1 MRTSAV
7 LPGGLIDTGAI
18 VAILDR
24 DDSWHSACVQALESL
39 RFPLLTT
46 EAVLTEAFHLI
57 GTSAYNIQRL
67 WAFVLSG
74 ALTVKT
80 LADFDLLELRSL
92 MTKYKDRPMD
102 FADATL
108 VHAANCESL
117 SVVLTIDHDDFETYR
132 LKGNK
137 KFTIRPVR
145 GAR

>member
-1 MRTSAV
+1 M

-24 DDSWHSACVQALESL
+24 DDSWHSACVQALQSM

-57 GTSAYNIQRL
+57 GSSAYDMQRL

-74 ALTVKT
+74 ALTVNE
-80 LADFDLLELRSL
+80 LADPDLSELRAL
-92 MTKYKDRPMD
+92 MAKYKDRPMD

-117 SVVLTIDHDDFETYR
+117 SLVLTIDHDDFETYR

-137 KFTIRPVR
+137 KFTIRPIR
-145 GAR
+145 GGR

>member
-1 MRTSAV
+1 M
-7 LPGGLIDTGAI
+7 LPGALIDTGAI
-18 VAILDR
+18 LAILDQ
-24 DDSWHSACVQALESL
+24 DDYWHSACTQALVAL
-39 RFPLLTT
+39 QIPLLTT

-57 GTSAYNIQRL
+57 GSSAHDMQQL

-80 LADFDLLELRSL
+80 LGDSDLLELRSL

-117 SVVLTIDHDDFETYR
+117 TVVLTIDHDDFETYR

-137 KFTIRPVR
+137 KFTIRPIR
-145 GAR
+145 ASR

>member
-1 MRTSAV
+1 M

-24 DDSWHSACVQALESL
+24 DDYWHAACVQALQSM

-57 GTSAYNIQRL
+57 GSSPHDMQRL

-74 ALTVKT
+74 ALSVDER
-80 LADFDLLELRSL
+80 ADSDLLELHAL
-92 MTKYKDRPMD
+92 MAKYKDRPMD

-108 VHAANCESL
+108 VYAANRESL
-117 SVVLTIDHDDFETYR
+117 SVILTIDHDDFETYR

-137 KFTIRPVR
+137 KFTIRPIR
-145 GAR
+145 GDR

>member
-1 MRTSAV
+1 MH
-7 LPGGLIDTGAI
+7 PGGLIDTGAI

-24 DDSWHSACVQALESL
+24 EDNWHPACVQALESL

-57 GTSAYNIQRL
+57 GSSAYNVQRL

-80 LADFDLLELRSL
+80 LADFDLLELRPL

-108 VHAANCESL
+108 VHAANCASISL
-117 SVVLTIDHDDFETYR
+117 VLTIDHDDFETYR

-137 KFTIRPVR
+137 KFIIRPIR
-145 GAR
+145 RER

>member
-1 MRTSAV
+1 MP
-7 LPGGLIDTGAI
+7 PGGLIDTGAI
-18 VAILDR
+18 IAILDR

-57 GTSAYNIQRL
+57 GSNTYSVQSL
-67 WAFVLSG
+67 WAFVSSG
-74 ALTVKT
+74 AVTVNT
-80 LADFDLLELRSL
+80 LGDFDLLELRSL

-108 VHAANCESL
+108 VHAANRESI

-137 KFTIRPVR
+137 KFTIRPIR
-145 GAR
+145 RAR

>member
-1 MRTSAV
+1 M

-24 DDSWHSACVQALESL
+24 DDSWHSACVQALQSM

-57 GTSAYNIQRL
+57 GSSAYDMQRL

-74 ALTVKT
+74 ALTINK
-80 LADFDLLELRSL
+80 LADSDLSELRF
-92 MTKYKDRPMD
+92 MMAKYKDRPMD

-108 VHAANCESL
+108 VHAANRELL
-117 SVVLTIDHDDFETYR
+117 STVLTIDHDDFETYR

-137 KFTIRPVR
+137 KFTIRPIR
-145 GAR
+145 GGG

>member
-1 MRTSAV
+1 M

-24 DDSWHSACVQALESL
+24 NDSWHSACVQALQSV

-57 GTSAYNIQRL
+57 GSSEYDMQRL
-67 WAFVLSG
+67 WAFILSG
-74 ALTVKT
+74 AITVCES
-80 LADFDLLELRSL
+80 ADPHLLELRSL
-92 MTKYKDRPMD
+92 MAKYKDGPMD

-108 VHAANCESL
+108 VHAANRESL

-132 LKGNK
+132 LRGNK
-137 KFTIRPVR
+137 KFIIRPIR
-145 GAR
+145 GDR

>member
-1 MRTSAV
+1 MH
-7 LPGGLIDTGAI
+7 PGGLIDTGAI
-18 VAILDR
+18 VATLDR
-24 DDSWHSACVQALESL
+24 DDDWHAACVQALESL

-57 GTSAYNIQRL
+57 GSSAYNVQRL

-80 LADFDLLELRSL
+80 PSDFDLLELRSL

-108 VHAANCESL
+108 VHAANCESISL
-117 SVVLTIDHDDFETYR
+117 VLTIDHDDFETYR

-137 KFTIRPVR
+137 KFIIRPVR
-145 GAR
+145 SSR

>member
-1 MRTSAV
+1 SGRLSSETTRRRAV
-7 LPGGLIDTGAI
+7 LPGALIDTGAI

-24 DDSWHSACVQALESL
+24 DDYWHSACTEALSAL

-57 GTSAYNIQRL
+57 GSSAYNMQRL

-80 LADFDLLELRSL
+80 AADSDLQQLRSL
-92 MTKYKDRPMD
+92 MTKYEDRPMD

-117 SVVLTIDHDDFETYR
+117 SVVLTID
-132 LKGNK
+132 
-137 KFTIRPVR
+137 
-145 GAR
+145 

>member
-1 MRTSAV
+1 M
-7 LPGGLIDTGAI
+7 LPGALIDTGAI
-18 VAILDR
+18 LAILDQ
-24 DDSWHSACVQALESL
+24 DDYWHSACTQAFVAL
-39 RFPLLTT
+39 RIPLLTT
-46 EAVLTEAFHLI
+46 EAVLTETFHLI
-57 GTSAYNIQRL
+57 GSSAYNMQRL

-74 ALTVKT
+74 ALKVKT
-80 LADFDLLELRSL
+80 VGDSDLLELRSL

-137 KFTIRPVR
+137 KFTIRPIR
-145 GAR
+145 RIR

>member
-1 MRTSAV
+1 MP
-7 LPGGLIDTGAI
+7 PGGLIDTGAI

-24 DDSWHSACVQALESL
+24 DDSWHAACVQALESL

-57 GTSAYNIQRL
+57 GSNAYNVQQL

-74 ALTVKT
+74 ALTLKV
-80 LADFDLLELRSL
+80 LPDFDLLELRSL

-137 KFTIRPVR
+137 KFTIQPIR
-145 GAR
+145 GAG

>member
-1 MRTSAV
+1 MP
-7 LPGGLIDTGAI
+7 PGALIDTGAI
-18 VAILDR
+18 IAILDR
-24 DDSWHSACVQALESL
+24 DDSWHSACVQALELL

-57 GTSAYNIQRL
+57 GPNAYNIQRL
-67 WAFVLSG
+67 WAFVSSG
-74 ALTVKT
+74 AITVNT
-80 LADFDLLELRSL
+80 LGDFDLLELRSL

-108 VHAANCESL
+108 LHAANRESI

-137 KFTIRPVR
+137 KFTIRPIR
-145 GAR
+145 TAR

>member
-1 MRTSAV
+1 MP
-7 LPGGLIDTGAI
+7 PGGLIDTGAI
-18 VAILDR
+18 IAILDR

-57 GTSAYNIQRL
+57 GANAYNVQRL
-67 WAFVLSG
+67 WAFVSSG
-74 ALTVKT
+74 AITVNT
-80 LADFDLLELRSL
+80 LGDFDLLELRSL
-92 MTKYKDRPMD
+92 MTKYKDCPMD

-108 VHAANCESL
+108 VHAANRESI

-137 KFTIRPVR
+137 KFTIRPIR
-145 GAR
+145 RAR